1 MDAFIIRVIKFIIK
15 RKVYGKGDDWSFIY
29 KNILGWLVKKVLSK
43 SDFTNVPIKVVL
55 LSKIGDGG

>member
-1 MDAFIIRVIKFIIK
+1 MDAFIIRVIKFII
-15 RKVYGKGDDWSFIY
+15 S
-29 KNILGWLVKKVLSK
+29 GWLVKKVLSK

>member
-1 MDAFIIRVIKFIIK
+1 MDDFIIRVIKFIM
-15 RKVYGKGDDWSFIY
+15 
-29 KNILGWLVKKVLSK
+29 GWLVKKVLSK